1 MVDYQCPSCNALLK
15 ELEVNGFKMWKCD
28 TENKFFDVDEGKT
41 TEINEKWYK
50 ALAGEK
56 LEKEDKD

>member
-1 MVDYQCPSCNALLK
+1 MVDYKCPSCNAPIR
-15 ELEVNGFKMWKCD
+15 EIDVNGFKLWKCE
-28 TENKFFDVDEGKT
+28 TENKYFDVDEGKP

-56 LEKEDKD
+56 LEKVEIE